1 MEQNISVIATLDGV
15 EPTVL
20 GVRFGGRFGTDWSL
34 SLGELELRFP
44 VDPEERARIAAA
56 IIECLQEIQAEA
68 LRRAVEA
75 VAS

>member
-15 EPTVL
+15 EPV
-20 GVRFGGRFGTDWSL
+20 VFGGTYGDEWSL

-56 IIECLQEIQAEA
+56 MIECLQQIQAEA
-68 LRRAVEA
+68 LKRAVEE